1 MSCISYV
8 RSCVILKGLRY
19 SDIDFER
26 ERYTAINYFEN
37 CAFYCQQ
44 EVDELYSDAFLG
56 VIDGLVTVFDGEC
69 YFYSCSKCILKI
81 SSRYSICSEF
91 RDGRHS
97 KCLQEIYS
105 YFHERSVKE
114 IRAEYIFHLW
124 NLCRTCVK
132 SYFNFIKTEFM
143 TCFHLNVSD

>member
-19 SDIDFER
+19 SDIYFER

-69 YFYSCSKCILKI
+69 YFYSCSKCILKAQDTRYVLNLETVDTANIFRKYILI
-81 SSRYSICSEF
+81 STR
-91 RDGRHS
+91 GPS
-97 KCLQEIYS
+97 KKYGQNIFFTCGT
-105 YFHERSVKE
+105 F
-114 IRAEYIFHLW
+114 AEP
-124 NLCRTCVK
+124 V
-132 SYFNFIKTEFM
+132 
-143 TCFHLNVSD
+143 